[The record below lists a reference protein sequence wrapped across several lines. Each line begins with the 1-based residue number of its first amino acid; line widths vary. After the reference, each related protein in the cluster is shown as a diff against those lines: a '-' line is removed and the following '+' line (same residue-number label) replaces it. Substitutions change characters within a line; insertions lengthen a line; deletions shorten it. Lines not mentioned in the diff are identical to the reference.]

1 MRELKESNIEWIGK
15 IPKNWRVFKVKNAFF
30 IRKEKAK
37 LKNPVVLS
45 LARNGI
51 NIRDIKNNEGQIA
64 ESYFDYNLV
73 KKGDLLLNPMDLYSG
88 ANCNVSNVNGVISQA
103 YTKLVGK
110 KQINPYFYDYF
121 FKTQYWSMAFFAH
134 GKGVSFENRWTLN
147 NETLKN
153 YFIPQTS
160 YNEQTKIVNF
170 LDNKVALINS
180 IISKTKES
188 IEYYKQYKQS
198 LITEVV
204 TKGLNPNAEMKDS
217 GIEWIGKIPK
227 EWKVLRLKDIF
238 FFQKGLPITKDNLT
252 KTGIKVISYGQI
264 HNTKNEFVKIVD
276 ELFRYVSPIYIKSNK
291 SSLVNFG
298 EYIFADTSEDLQ
310 GVGNFVLMD
319 KENEPIFAGYH
330 TIILKNKNFNNL
342 YLKKYLGYLFLTD
355 NWRDQIRSRVNG
367 VKLFSITQKILSK
380 VQIIIPPLTEQG
392 IIVDKLDL
400 EISKINKLIDN
411 KNKIM
416 IELED
421 YKKSLIYEVVT
432 GKKEIN

>member
-180 IISKTKES
+180 IILKTKES

-204 TKGLNPNAEMKDS
+204 TKGLNPNAEMKES

-227 EWKVLRLKDIF
+227 NWKIYRLKFLLKSNLQYGANEAGTLYNKEFPRYIRITDIDVKTNKLKQINKLSLIPEKATKYMLIENDLLF
-238 FFQKGLPITKDNLT
+238 ARSGATVGKTFLYLKEYGKAAFAGYLIKATFNTNICSKFIYYYTLSNSYDAWKNFIFCQSTIQNIGADKYANMELALPL
-252 KTGIKVISYGQI
+252 
-264 HNTKNEFVKIVD
+264 TKNEQVKIV
-276 ELFRYVSPIYIKSNK
+276 
-291 SSLVNFG
+291 
-298 EYIFADTSEDLQ
+298 EYLDYKC
-310 GVGNFVLMD
+310 G
-319 KENEPIFAGYH
+319 
-330 TIILKNKNFNNL
+330 
-342 YLKKYLGYLFLTD
+342 
-355 NWRDQIRSRVNG
+355 
-367 VKLFSITQKILSK
+367 KIDC
-380 VQIIIPPLTEQG
+380 I
-392 IIVDKLDL
+392 
-400 EISKINKLIDN
+400 INKKQTLIT
-411 KNKIM
+411 
-416 IELED
+416 ELNN
-421 YKKSLIYEVVT
+421 YKKSLIYETVT